1 MGTSYET
8 GRGSRAP
15 ARIFGRL
22 AALLVLGACASPLPP
37 TGGPPDQTPPA
48 VVDTDPPAGA
58 VNVRAEKI
66 EITFSEYVDQ
76 GSFAR
81 AFSLTPDF
89 ERLPEFSWH
98 GKRVEVLFP
107 EPLRENT
114 TYILTL
120 DNNLRDLHG
129 VALREPITFA
139 FSTGPE
145 INRGRLAGRVLE
157 PWRGDGA
164 PGLDVYAFPAPDEAA
179 PDSLPERPAYR
190 TQTGADGRFLFEYMS
205 EEPFFV
211 IALRDRNR
219 NRRPDV
225 SEAFAVPPRPVL
237 RPDTT
242 AAAGDDRRWLVTLRD
257 TIPPELR
264 QVRARSS
271 RRLALRFSEAVR
283 LARTDTAGWVLRD
296 SLTGARPAVRAVYMI
311 PEDPRQ
317 VLVLTDSLAARTHTI
332 RVAAVVDSSGNAV
345 RGGEMRFTPVAEAD
359 TFRLRFRGFDP
370 DTLVAPPDG
379 IPLPPML
386 RPAVRF
392 NQPADS
398 ARFRAVV
405 AVRDTTGRP
414 LAFTRETEDGVT
426 YRLSLAP
433 WPGTPFDVSVD
444 GRALTGADTVFTR
457 RYRRMGPDELG
468 ELSGYVTADDTTGT
482 LVVELYEAE
491 SEARTPIR
499 TARPDATG
507 FFVFREL
514 PGGGQY
520 RLRAFVDRNGNGRW
534 DGGFL
539 LPYTPAE
546 PIGWGGDL
554 PPVRARWET
563 VADDT
568 LRVR

>member
-15 ARIFGRL
+15 GRALRCL
-22 AALLVLGACASPLPP
+22 AGLLVLGACASPLPP
-37 TGGPPDQTPPA
+37 TGGPPDRTPPA
-48 VVDTDPPAGA
+48 VVATEPPNGA

-81 AFSLTPDF
+81 AFTLTPDF

-98 GKRVEVLFP
+98 GKRVEIVFP

-129 VALREPITFA
+129 VTLREPITLA

-190 TQTGADGRFLFEYMS
+190 TQTGDDGRFLFEYMS

-225 SEAFAVPPRPVL
+225 AEAFAVPPRPVL

-242 AAAGDDRRWLVTLRD
+242 SVGDERRWLVTVRD

-296 SLTGARPAVRAVYMI
+296 SVTGARPALRAVYMI

-332 RVAAVVDSSGNAV
+332 RVAAVVDSSGNPV
-345 RGGEMRFTPVAEAD
+345 RDGEMRFTPVAEAD

-370 DTLVAPPDG
+370 DSLTDSPDG
-379 IPLPPML
+379 ASLPPPL

-392 NQPADS
+392 NQPVDS

-414 LAFTRETEDGVT
+414 LVFTRDTGDGVT
-426 YRLSLAP
+426 YRLAPEP
-433 WPGTPFDVSVD
+433 WPDTPFDVTVD

-457 RYRRMGPDELG
+457 RFRRMGPDELG
-468 ELSGYVTADDTTGT
+468 ELSGYVTADDTTGA
-482 LVVELYEAE
+482 LVVELYDAAGD
-491 SEARTPIR
+491 ARTPIR
-499 TARPDATG
+499 TTRPDAAG
-507 FFVFREL
+507 YFVFREL
-514 PGGGQY
+514 PGGGRY

-546 PIGWGGDL
+546 PLGWGGDL

>member
-8 GRGSRAP
+8 GGRGRAL
-15 ARIFGRL
+15 RCV
-22 AALLVLGACASPLPP
+22 AALLALAACASPLPP
-37 TGGPPDQTPPA
+37 TGGPPDRTPPA
-48 VVDTDPPAGA
+48 VVSTVPPAGA

-81 AFSLTPDF
+81 AFTLTPDF
-89 ERLPEFSWH
+89 ERLPEFAWH
-98 GKRVEVLFP
+98 GKRVEVVFP
-107 EPLRENT
+107 GPLRENT

-129 VALREPITFA
+129 VTLREPITFA

-157 PWRGDGA
+157 PWRGEGA
-164 PGLDVYAFPAPDEAA
+164 PGLDVYAFPAPGGAA
-179 PDSLPERPAYR
+179 PDSLPGRPAYR
-190 TQTGADGRFLFEYMS
+190 TQTGEDGGFRFEYMS

-225 SEAFAVPPRPVL
+225 AEAFAVPPRPVL
-237 RPDTT
+237 SPDTV
-242 AAAGDDRRWLVTLRD
+242 ASGAGDERRWLVTVRD

-296 SLTGARPAVRAVYMI
+296 SVTGARPAVRAVYMV

-345 RGGEMRFTPVAEAD
+345 RGGAMRFTPVAEPD

-370 DTLVAPPDG
+370 DTLGAPPDG
-379 IPLPPML
+379 IPLPPPL

-392 NQPADS
+392 NEPVDS
-398 ARFRAVV
+398 ARFHAVV

-414 LAFTRETEDGVT
+414 LAFTRDTEDGVT
-426 YRLSLAP
+426 YRLAPEP
-433 WPGTPFDVSVD
+433 WPGAPFDVTID

-457 RYRRMGPDELG
+457 RFRRMGPDELG
-468 ELSGYVTADDTTGT
+468 ELSGYVAAEDTTGA
-482 LVVELYEAE
+482 LVVELFEAE
-491 SEARTPIR
+491 GNPRTAFR

-520 RLRAFVDRNGNGRW
+520 RLRAFLDRNGNGRW